1 MLSPNQAK
9 NFEDVKRAIQT
20 CEPRLSVFQIVPMH
34 GHENYTYCVNENLI
48 IRFYKSKFIEKS
60 VEEQQKILDFIAPK
74 VPFRICQYDISYGEW
89 NNEPL
94 VMTVSPKIKGYSLA
108 CKDFSALSEP
118 NKKYI
123 LEQVAEFMSALHKID
138 INEAKGLNIPDLDM
152 QLVRRLKS
160 LQYLLPIL
168 LKTKKLLEQDEKC
181 ICHNDIHSR
190 NFNIDAS
197 YRICGFFDFDT
208 LAIGHPIWELAIS
221 HYLLRDI
228 KILKGLY
235 EQKSGRQ
242 IKNIE
247 TAYSFRLI
255 IEGVCAIQRFISETQ
270 KKKEATRSQV
280 GIIHPSFLALYRERK
295 AGRTNVD

>member
-1 MLSPNQAK
+1 MLSPDQAK
-9 NFEDVKRAIQT
+9 NFEDVKRAIKA

-108 CKDFSALSEP
+108 CKDFKALSVP
-118 NKKYI
+118 TKTYI

-138 INEAKGLNIPDLDM
+138 INEAGELNVPHLDT
-152 QLVRRLKS
+152 QLISRLKS
-160 LQYLLPIL
+160 FQHLLPVL
-168 LKTKKLLEQDEKC
+168 LKTKKLLETDEKC

-197 YRICGFFDFDT
+197 NHICGFFDFDT

-221 HYLLRDI
+221 HYPLRDI
-228 KILKGLY
+228 KILKALY

-247 TAYSFRLI
+247 MAYSFRLI
-255 IEGVCAIQRFISETQ
+255 VEGVCAMQRFISETQ
-270 KKKEATRSQV
+270 KKKEATRSQT
-280 GIIHPSFLALYRERK
+280 GIKHSSFLVLSRK
-295 AGRTNVD
+295 RKGGRTSAD